1 MAVSYLCADVCVLTC
16 VHSHVFALRCVPL
29 HVCSLLHGSRMRGAF
44 VVLNTI
50 WGISSGHFFFYI
62 IYCHVFKVLDLEGDA
77 SHQARF
83 C

>member
-1 MAVSYLCADVCVLTC
+1 MRALACVLSIAC
-16 VHSHVFALRCVPL
+16 
-29 HVCSLLHGSRMRGAF
+29 SRMRGAF